1 MTIALALASV
11 VLANLTENTVFYVL
25 AILCLSYDVTKDI
38 KKLWKR
44 HHS

>member
-1 MTIALALASV
+1 MTLALALASV
-11 VLANLTENTVFYVL
+11 LLANHTGNIFFNVL
-25 AILCLSYDVTKDI
+25 AILCLSYNVSKDI